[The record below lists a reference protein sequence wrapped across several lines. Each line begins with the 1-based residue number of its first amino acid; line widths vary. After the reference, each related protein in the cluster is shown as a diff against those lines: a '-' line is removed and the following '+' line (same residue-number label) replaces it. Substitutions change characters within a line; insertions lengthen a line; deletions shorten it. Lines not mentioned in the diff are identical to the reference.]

1 MINLR
6 RIVCAILSEIKDI
19 YLYKYICIYIY
30 IYIYTDIGNMYSNSD
45 DTKLEK
51 G

>member
-6 RIVCAILSEIKDI
+6 RIVCASLSEIKDI

>member
-30 IYIYTDIGNMYSNSD
+30 TDIGNMYSNSD

>member
-1 MINLR
+1 MCNFVGNKRYIF
-6 RIVCAILSEIKDI
+6 I
-19 YLYKYICIYIY
+19 YVYMYIYIYIY

>member
-30 IYIYTDIGNMYSNSD
+30 IYTDIGNMYSNSD